1 MTYLLRLVFFLI
13 TGQSLHYISCVGALS
28 DKTQWQLFL
37 SLVVAAILELGLKR
51 KYKNRTNLNLG
62 ELVLIYEL
70 FSQFTK
76 WLRFL
81 FMQHDGENQLCRYAN
96 EYVSKLLSFGDAA
109 F

>member
-1 MTYLLRLVFFLI
+1 M
-13 TGQSLHYISCVGALS
+13 HYISCVGALS

-37 SLVVAAILELGLKR
+37 SLVVAAILEFGLKR

-70 FSQFTK
+70 FSQLTK

-81 FMQHDGENQLCRYAN
+81 FMRHDGENQLCRYAN
-96 EYVSKLLSFGDAA
+96 EYVSKLLSFDDAA